1 MKSKI
6 TTLGVVSTFLIS
18 NAFFV
23 TPLSPAYGATTPDSA
38 KLAAVV
44 QPLGVSYAKP
54 GSEHIHTD
62 PSKWQRLT
70 TPKITLNAN
79 TTFSLPAA
87 EAVKILPSL
96 DELTTANTY
105 ELSDDEYFKVV
116 AANRSYDVLKSIEI
130 AYADVGNV
138 YPTGWSQRGECIMSV
153 SHWLKSAGVTWGE
166 GGTPTKNYST
176 AKRVPLENLQAG
188 DVIQYIN
195 LEQPEEWISGVHT
208 VLITGN
214 NWDGTY
220 KIVEANNPGGSGLV
234 SKNDSWVP
242 RPPAGFEAAAFRF

>member
-1 MKSKI
+1 MIQKKI
-6 TTLGVVSTFLIS
+6 IVAGLVSSFLIS
-18 NAFFV
+18 SAV
-23 TPLSPAYGATTPDSA
+23 GISPAYAVYGEPPNDLTYPTTLVEP
-38 KLAAVV
+38 LAA
-44 QPLGVSYAKP
+44 SYIAP
-54 GSEHIHTD
+54 GSEHINTD

-70 TPKITLNAN
+70 TPEISFNPEIYSIN
-79 TTFSLPAA
+79 V
-87 EAVKILPSL
+87 EAVKVLPQL
-96 DELTTANTY
+96 DELTKENSYALT
-105 ELSDDEYFKVV
+105 DDEYFDVV
-116 AANRSYDVLKSIEI
+116 SQGRSYDVLKSIEI
-130 AYADVGNV
+130 AYADVGNS
-138 YPTGWSQRGECIMSV
+138 YPTGWSQRGECIVSV
-153 SHWLKSAGVTWGE
+153 SHWLQSAGANWGE
-166 GGTPTKNYST
+166 GGTPTRNYST

-195 LEQPEEWISGVHT
+195 LEQPEEWIKGVHT